1 MLKITYLVMVYNE
14 IKTVKKAIE
23 DVININY
30 KNKEI
35 LVIDNGSVDGSQDV
49 IRSFKNIKKILR
61 KKNLGVGKTIEE
73 GISKAKGDY
82 IFTQFSDLEYDHKR
96 SIYMMQYAIKKKLD
110 VVFGSRLKKKTSLIS
125 EIKKRP
131 AILATIICTFFI
143 NKFYKKKFTDIIGV
157 KLYKKDSIKKIP
169 INCYKAGFEFES
181 VSRMCKR
188 NLRIKE
194 VFVKYSPRK
203 NSKDKKIK
211 FYHMFDAIYQIFK
224 VKIFG

>member
-1 MLKITYLVMVYNE
+1 MVYNE
-14 IKTVKKAIE
+14 IKTVQRAIE

-35 LVIDNGSVDGSQDV
+35 LVIDNGSKDGSQNV
-49 IRSFKNIKKILR
+49 IKKFKNIRKILR
-61 KKNLGVGKTIEE
+61 KKNFGVGKTIEE

-82 IFTQFSDLEYDHKR
+82 IFTQFSDLEYDHKK

-110 VVFGSRLKKKTSLIS
+110 VVFGSRLKKKTSLML

-131 AILATIICTFFI
+131 AVLATIICTFFI

-157 KLYKKDSIKKIP
+157 KLYKKNSIKKIP
-169 INCYKAGFEFES
+169 IDCYNNGFEFES
-181 VSRMCKR
+181 VSRICKN
-188 NLRIKE
+188 NLKIKE
-194 VFVKYSPRK
+194 VFIKYSPRK

-211 FYHMFDAIYQIFK
+211 FYHMFNAIFQIFK
-224 VKIFG
+224 VKFFN